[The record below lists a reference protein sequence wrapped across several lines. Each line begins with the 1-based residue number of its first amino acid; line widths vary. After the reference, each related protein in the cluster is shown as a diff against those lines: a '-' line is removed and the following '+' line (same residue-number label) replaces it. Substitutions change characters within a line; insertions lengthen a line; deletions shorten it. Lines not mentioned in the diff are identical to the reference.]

1 MSPSLSLDI
10 CSGYRLWCA
19 VVPVR
24 QRLRLY
30 LNMCQSMS
38 PHALTEESAC
48 TFFQSIV
55 SDSDPQEEQNFFR
68 HACHSY
74 LWDNVAETWRVILIF
89 AKLTFLSYLMNYNDF
104 NPKIEVCF
112 CLKMSFFL
120 LDQIECKFSFCLI
133 IWVFLKSCSSTWNL
147 TLMLCC
153 LFCSFVS

>member
-1 MSPSLSLDI
+1 MYTSVIRSFQIGTTYKGQIVSWCKKSRIRLHLEKKSHYILLLMAHVPLSLSLDI

-68 HACHSY
+68 HACVIHIYELFFNLKSDFDA
-74 LWDNVAETWRVILIF
+74 LQLRVIIFKDLIWPHRR
-89 AKLTFLSYLMNYNDF
+89 YRG
-104 NPKIEVCF
+104 
-112 CLKMSFFL
+112 
-120 LDQIECKFSFCLI
+120 
-133 IWVFLKSCSSTWNL
+133 
-147 TLMLCC
+147 
-153 LFCSFVS
+153 